1 MTSSSSMK
9 GSELHASYKRSSMV
23 AELGDEPL
31 NEDDRRI
38 ASCLS
43 TGSSGMVSLT
53 LKQVY
58 TIAYAMMDRVLESE
72 DLKYCSAVQE
82 AIDEKI
88 QNHFQIIEKLLDK
101 CAGDSPAKTQM
112 FNERRAEKLAL
123 KEFQGKNDRS
133 GYRVYA
139 DAVKNWAGAL
149 YKDGIKHLEEAEK
162 SDINIDDYVREQAKP
177 EEV

>member
-1 MTSSSSMK
+1 MMTSSSNMNT
-9 GSELHASYKRSSMV
+9 SELHASYKRSSMV

-43 TGSSGMVSLT
+43 TGSSGMIPLT
-53 LKQVY
+53 MKQVY

-72 DLKYCSAVQE
+72 ALKNCSAVQE
-82 AIDEKI
+82 AIEEKL
-88 QNHFQIIEKLLDK
+88 QRFKDAEVDQMHASHNQLIEKLLDK
-101 CAGDSPAKTQM
+101 CTGDSPAKTQV

-133 GYRVYA
+133 
-139 DAVKNWAGAL
+139 
-149 YKDGIKHLEEAEK
+149 
-162 SDINIDDYVREQAKP
+162 
-177 EEV
+177 